1 MSFQPI
7 KFSSLVWDS
16 LLLTVALRI
25 SNLQI
30 FGLYW
35 LSVILALFSVHLQP
49 RTGRCCIMTVLRN
62 IKTTYQ
68 QVGMSELV
76 GATYQY
82 VGLPKLSVWTSTS
95 APQTQWGIPDANDA
109 LRRRCS
115 GSPSPAALRRSRI
128 HPVPIL
134 SSFPAI
140 FNCPTSFCVKPDFV
154 EERME
159 VICLTSRS
167 SLLPVGLCMEPAGQC
182 PGSGAFFIILLQWK
196 HTVLQLAGK
205 REKEPEGAGIIK
217 RMQWQLW
224 QVLGRTGS
232 TELN

>member
-1 MSFQPI
+1 MSLQPI
-7 KFSSLVWDS
+7 KFPSLVQDP
-16 LLLTVALRI
+16 LALTVALRL
-25 SNLQI
+25 SNLHI

-35 LSVILALFSVHLQP
+35 LLVLLTLFNIHLQP
-49 RTGRCCIMTVLRN
+49 RTGWCFVVRVLGA
-62 IKTTYQ
+62 IKPTHQ
-68 QVGMSELV
+68 RVGMSKLV

-82 VGLPKLSVWTSTS
+82 VEIRKLTTSMDRHFT
-95 APQTQWGIPDANDA
+95 PPNPGGVPDAPNA
-109 LRRRCS
+109 PRRWCS
-115 GSPSPAALRRSRI
+115 GTPSSTAL
-128 HPVPIL
+128 PPWAP
-134 SSFPAI
+134 FPAL
-140 FNCPTSFCVKPDFV
+140 FNRPNSFCVKPNFV
-154 EERME
+154 EERTE
-159 VICLTSRS
+159 VISLTSRS
-167 SLLPVGLCMEPAGQC
+167 SLLPVGLCAEQAGQR